1 MRALSTFHLRT
12 RLFLLVVLAVL
23 PALGV
28 ILFNDL
34 EQRRFAAHQAQE
46 DALQL
51 AQLAAAE
58 QAQLIQGAHQLLSAL
73 AQLPAVREGDAKSCA
88 ELFAKLLNQ
97 YPVYVNLGASRAD
110 GAVFCSASPLTQ
122 PVNVS
127 SFTWFQRVMQTWDF
141 SIGDY
146 QKSAISDEFVL
157 VVGFP
162 IFDKQEQIAGAVAA
176 SLDLRW
182 LSQLAVQARLPQEA
196 TLTAVDRNGVV
207 VARYP
212 DPQQWVGRVLQ
223 EAPLINAMLAQEEGT
238 TEIQGGDGV
247 SRLYAFTQ
255 VREAGD
261 VGLRVSVGIPMA
273 VAFAHV
279 HRLLVRNLT
288 TLGIVTLLMLGVAWA
303 GSDLWVLRP
312 VYALLR
318 VTQQLRAGDLHART
332 GLPQGFGELD
342 QLVVAFDDMAEA
354 LEHREID
361 QRRAQEA
368 MQQLSRRLLET
379 QENERRAI
387 ARELHD
393 EFGQALQALKINLQT
408 AQRFPTDGAQRVA
421 DSIEIVDRT
430 LQQVRNLSLDL
441 RPSLLDDLGL
451 VAALEWYI
459 ERQTQRTGIAVHF
472 AAEPPELRLEPTLET
487 VCFRV
492 AQEALTNVARHAH
505 ARNAWVELRQRD
517 ADVHLVIRDDGVGF
531 DSQAAR
537 AKAAGGASFGV
548 LGMQERVELA
558 GGQFD
563 ITSTPGQGTEI
574 RARFPL
580 SSLRGVAGVAAPGT
594 AYSPALSAR
603 EP

>member
-28 ILFNDL
+28 ILFNDM
-34 EQRRFAAHQAQE
+34 EQRRFAARQAQE

-73 AQLPAVREGDAKSCA
+73 AQLPAVREGDAKSCS

-97 YPVYVNLGASRAD
+97 YPVYVNLGVSRAD

-127 SFTWFQRVMQTWDF
+127 SFTWFQRVMQNRDF

-146 QKSAISDEFVL
+146 QKSAISDNFVL

-162 IFDKQEQIAGAVAA
+162 IFDKQEQIAGVAAA

-207 VARYP
+207 VARHP
-212 DPQQWVGRVLQ
+212 DPQQWVGGVLQ
-223 EAPLINAMLAQEEGT
+223 EAPLLKAMLAQEEGT
-238 TEIQGGDGV
+238 IEIQGGDGV
-247 SRLYAFTQ
+247 PRLYAFTQ

-279 HRLLVRNLT
+279 RRLLVRNLT
-288 TLGIVTLLMLGVAWA
+288 TLGIVTLLMLGVAWV

-361 QRRAQEA
+361 QRRAQET
-368 MQQLSRRLLET
+368 MQQLSRRLLEA

-408 AQRFPTDGAQRVA
+408 AQRVPTDGAQRVA

-472 AAEPPELRLEPTLET
+472 DADPPELRLEPTRET

-505 ARNAWVELRQRD
+505 ARNAWVELHQRD

-580 SSLRGVAGVAAPGT
+580 SSSGGAAGVAAPGT
-594 AYSPALSAR
+594 ASAPALSAR